1 MVDRAHVGHTPNM
14 GLGMTCPVGVEH
26 TPQHLYELELQHMS
40 LTCLDPISASGLIFH
55 F

>member
-26 TPQHLYELELQHMS
+26 TPQHLYELELPRMS
-40 LTCLDPISASGLIFH
+40 LMYLDPISVSGLILH
-55 F
+55 L